1 MSGHEY
7 NCFPY
12 LNAVHWIY
20 LLNEKLRERTV
31 SRILSQYVIL
41 SFSFFFSRFCSSVK
55 QFAKVSERLHFFSGD
70 SFLTLSL
77 KY

>member
-7 NCFPY
+7 NCFPF

-20 LLNEKLRERTV
+20 LLNEKLREKTV
-31 SRILSQYVIL
+31 SPILSQYVIL
-41 SFSFFFSRFCSSVK
+41 SFSFFSRGSALQRN
-55 QFAKVSERLHFFSGD
+55 QFAKFFERLHFFSGD